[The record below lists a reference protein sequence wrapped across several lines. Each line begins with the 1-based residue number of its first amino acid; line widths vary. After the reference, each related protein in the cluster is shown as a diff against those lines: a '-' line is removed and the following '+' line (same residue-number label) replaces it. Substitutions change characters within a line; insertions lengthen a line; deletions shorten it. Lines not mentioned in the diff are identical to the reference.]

1 MEEFV
6 CVLNRQN
13 SRKNLDELRYKLLK
27 EKGPD
32 EKVVNPNVNIDF
44 SLLPPACHKRLEA
57 TLAKSKLSS
66 WHLEVSYTKA

>member
-1 MEEFV
+1 M
-6 CVLNRQN
+6 LYRQN

-32 EKVVNPNVNIDF
+32 EKVNPNVNIDF

-66 WHLEVSYTKA
+66 WHLEKVPYIKA